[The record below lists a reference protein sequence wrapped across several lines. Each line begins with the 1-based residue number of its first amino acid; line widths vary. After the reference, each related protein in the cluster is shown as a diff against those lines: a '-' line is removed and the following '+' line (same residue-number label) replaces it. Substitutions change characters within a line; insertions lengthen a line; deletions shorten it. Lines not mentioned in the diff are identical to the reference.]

1 LNEIPGFDKFLKQN
15 GMIASLFG
23 NGGSGLASNLNGLQS
38 RLDLDGLI
46 QNRLAIGGPN
56 AQEIMQQ
63 QMQKANELLNKL
75 I

>member
-1 LNEIPGFDKFLKQN
+1 
-15 GMIASLFG
+15 MIASLFG